1 MKKNTTV
8 NVLISVYK
16 NIPFLKKV
24 LDSVEQQTYR
34 NFTVTIV
41 EDGDSEEMKT
51 FVNKLNYTFSIL
63 HLQQED
69 KGFRKNRIL
78 NSGLRKNKADLCIF
92 IDGDCVLHPK
102 FIYEYVKHYDGS
114 SVLFSKRTNLDDK
127 TTQLLLNSDIIVPS
141 KWTMIKNKS
150 TRVEDSFYL
159 PFKPIKKTL
168 KPRIIGCN
176 MAIPFSTLQTI
187 NGFDEDFEITGY
199 GEDCDIE
206 WRILKEG
213 FSFFNL
219 KFHAVQ
225 FHLNH
230 DRPGREDHTAI
241 SRAMYHTKKE
251 KGITFCV
258 NGLNK
263 NDTNT
268 N

>member
-1 MKKNTTV
+1 MIKNIAV
-8 NVLISVYK
+8 NLVISVYK
-16 NIPFLKKV
+16 NIPFLSKV
-24 LDSVEQQTYR
+24 LDSVEQQSYR
-34 NFTVTIV
+34 DFSVTIV
-41 EDGDSEEMKT
+41 EDGDSEAMKN
-51 FVNKLNYTFSIL
+51 FIHQLDYSFPII

-69 KGFRKNRIL
+69 IGFRKNKIL
-78 NSGLRKNKADLCIF
+78 NAGLRKNKAELCIF

-114 SVLFSKRTNLDDK
+114 SVLFSKRTNLDAK
-127 TTQLLLNSDIIVPS
+127 TTHLLLNSRIIVPN

-176 MAIPFSTLQTI
+176 MAIPFTTLQAI
-187 NGFDEDFEITGY
+187 NGFDEDYEKTGY

-206 WRILKEG
+206 WRIQREG

-219 KFHAVQ
+219 KHHAIQ

-230 DRPGREDHTAI
+230 DRPGREDQTAI
-241 SRAMYHTKKE
+241 SRAMFHLKKE

-258 NGLNK
+258 NGLTK
-263 NDTNT
+263 NEQ
-268 N
+268 